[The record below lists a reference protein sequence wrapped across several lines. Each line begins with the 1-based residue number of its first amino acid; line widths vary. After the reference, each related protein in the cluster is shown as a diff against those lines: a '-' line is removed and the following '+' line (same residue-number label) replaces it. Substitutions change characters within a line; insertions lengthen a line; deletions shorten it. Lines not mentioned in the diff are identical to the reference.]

1 MRALVEVTS
10 TLRERP
16 QKWQNY
22 QNCAG
27 SGFVVTVV
35 GYH

>member
-10 TLRERP
+10 TLRERS

-27 SGFVVTVV
+27 SGFGQWLVITN
-35 GYH
+35 